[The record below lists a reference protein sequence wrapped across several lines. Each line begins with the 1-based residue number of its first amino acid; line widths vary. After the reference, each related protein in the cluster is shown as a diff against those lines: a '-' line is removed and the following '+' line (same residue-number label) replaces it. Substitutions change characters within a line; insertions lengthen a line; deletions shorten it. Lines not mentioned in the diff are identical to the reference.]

1 MKFFAT
7 CIQGMEEIVK
17 EDLKNQNC
25 KIVDSDITFKQ
36 GKVFFESNKKLNE
49 ILKLRSVSHI
59 YLLLSKK
66 DVGIKQDAFEKILKN
81 INKTDFLKLF
91 SYIDKK
97 RKKTYRIS
105 AKRIGKK
112 QPFTSPEIEKAV
124 AEEIYSKYKPIYDLK
139 NYDYEIYIEVNDNK
153 CIVAG
158 KITKTTL
165 RDRKYLDFFHPALL
179 NSNIAYGLVLLSKP
193 KQDQTVLD
201 PMCGSG
207 TILIE
212 RALYPIN
219 AKRIVG
225 YDISSKFI
233 KGAKINAKKA
243 NVSRKVEFI
252 EGDGTDTRFK
262 EKSVNIIISNLPFG
276 KRVGSAKLNID
287 LYDRLFKE
295 CSRILHHEGKIIFLS
310 TNIRKIKNWYT
321 NKGGGDQDRAY

>member
-1 MKFFAT
+1 
-7 CIQGMEEIVK
+7 MEEIVK

-165 RDRKYLDFFHPALL
+165 R
-179 NSNIAYGLVLLSKP
+179 
-193 KQDQTVLD
+193 
-201 PMCGSG
+201 
-207 TILIE
+207 
-212 RALYPIN
+212 
-219 AKRIVG
+219 
-225 YDISSKFI
+225 
-233 KGAKINAKKA
+233 
-243 NVSRKVEFI
+243 
-252 EGDGTDTRFK
+252 
-262 EKSVNIIISNLPFG
+262 
-276 KRVGSAKLNID
+276 
-287 LYDRLFKE
+287 
-295 CSRILHHEGKIIFLS
+295 
-310 TNIRKIKNWYT
+310 
-321 NKGGGDQDRAY
+321 